1 MRWEGPYG
9 EPECAGDWTI
19 APVGGE
25 TMHPEMIRA
34 IAAQQV
40 GEWQA
45 ATQARQRAKLARLAR
60 KARRRVSNAPDPL
73 DGIRVPDYV
82 DGTFH
87 YQARHAKDTSAQ
99 ADSRPG
105 AGTEGAGS
113 PAPATA
119 GGRGAARPDAA

>member
-1 MRWEGPYG
+1 
-9 EPECAGDWTI
+9 
-19 APVGGE
+19 
-25 TMHPEMIRA
+25 MHPEMIRA

-60 KARRRVSNAPDPL
+60 KARRRLSNAPDPL

-87 YQARHAKDTSAQ
+87 YQARHAKDGSAQ
-99 ADSRPG
+99 ADPRPG
-105 AGTEGAGS
+105 AGTEGAGAPAPGAGTEGAGA

-119 GGRGAARPDAA
+119 SGRGAARPDAA